1 MGSVLA
7 TILRVVTHD
16 CICVCM
22 YMCVCVCVCVCI
34 CICVFVCV
42 CVCVCI
48 YVCVFVC
55 VCVCVYVCVC
65 VFMYAYLCVC
75 VCVHLCMRICV
86 CVCVCDGLLS
96 CCKGTYEDLKVQY
109 ENHRDSLG
117 QDTERMKQVSDGR
130 VRICSASLVF
140 VRR

>member
-1 MGSVLA
+1 M
-7 TILRVVTHD
+7 
-16 CICVCM
+16 CV
-22 YMCVCVCVCVCI
+22 YVYVCVCVHLYMRI
-34 CICVFVCV
+34 CV

-55 VCVCVYVCVC
+55 V
-65 VFMYAYLCVC
+65 FMYAYLCVC
-75 VCVHLCMRICV
+75 AFVYVYLCVCVCV